1 MRPIIPATRR
11 RRRGEETR
19 PGWPCTIKRV
29 TFLNVMQ
36 DTQLYKAFPI
46 VRRLA
51 VEKRPHGEEKSR
63 RPPKK
68 EQRNVNRGTGI
79 SFSVSPSLHTQI
91 VLTDFET
98 NNLVYMKT
106 DPDCL
111 IADHVSAYLK
121 NLIAYFNLVHPFSL
135 FKSFRYHLINVPLL
149 FFLFFWV
156 SIPVR
161 SRVIVN
167 IDGL

>member
-1 MRPIIPATRR
+1 
-11 RRRGEETR
+11 
-19 PGWPCTIKRV
+19 
-29 TFLNVMQ
+29 MQ

-68 EQRNVNRGTGI
+68 KQRNVNSGTSI

-111 IADHVSAYLK
+111 IADHCVGLFEE
-121 NLIAYFNLVHPFSL
+121 FNSL
-135 FKSFRYHLINVPLL
+135 L
-149 FFLFFWV
+149 
-156 SIPVR
+156 
-161 SRVIVN
+161 
-167 IDGL
+167 

>member
-1 MRPIIPATRR
+1 
-11 RRRGEETR
+11 
-19 PGWPCTIKRV
+19 
-29 TFLNVMQ
+29 MQ

-51 VEKRPHGEEKSR
+51 VEKKAPRRGKIAATAEKGAEEC
-63 RPPKK
+63 
-68 EQRNVNRGTGI
+68 EQRWTSI

-106 DPDCL
+106 DPDSL

-121 NLIAYFNLVHPFSL
+121 NLIAHFNLAHLFIHFLFSPENR
-135 FKSFRYHLINVPLL
+135 FNAPIFHY
-149 FFLFFWV
+149 FFLFYPRWV
-156 SIPVR
+156 SILGR
-161 SRVIVN
+161 DRELLIGYREQADCEN
-167 IDGL
+167 

>member
-1 MRPIIPATRR
+1 MLCRTRNY
-11 RRRGEETR
+11 
-19 PGWPCTIKRV
+19 IKRS
-29 TFLNVMQ
+29 
-36 DTQLYKAFPI
+36 QLC
-46 VRRLA
+46 A

-68 EQRNVNRGTGI
+68 EQRNVNSGTSI

-111 IADHVSAYLK
+111 IADHCVGLFEE
-121 NLIAYFNLVHPFSL
+121 FNSL
-135 FKSFRYHLINVPLL
+135 L
-149 FFLFFWV
+149 
-156 SIPVR
+156 
-161 SRVIVN
+161 
-167 IDGL
+167 